1 MYERSAS
8 KASKREARE
17 RNGTDG
23 PARAPSSASFRLSL
37 VPSHTCTYCT
47 CTLRGKAGRA
57 DKQPPTRRGPAGR
70 KEGEKKGGR
79 RRRKRNE
86 GNEKKGRKAKRP
98 TNENESEGREGER
111 ESSQRGRK

>member
-1 MYERSAS
+1 MQARPP
-8 KASKREARE
+8 REKLESEMVQTGQHVRRRQPLSGFLSYPATLAR
-17 RNGTDG
+17 
-23 PARAPSSASFRLSL
+23 
-37 VPSHTCTYCT
+37 T